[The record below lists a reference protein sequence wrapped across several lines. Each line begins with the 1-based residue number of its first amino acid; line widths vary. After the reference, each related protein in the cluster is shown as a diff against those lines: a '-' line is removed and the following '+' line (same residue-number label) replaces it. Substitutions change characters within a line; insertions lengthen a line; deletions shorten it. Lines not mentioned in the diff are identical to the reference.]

1 MPILLYPNWMI
12 RLYDRKRKKKMAQ
25 FLLNRRGVPFFCVF
39 GGNFPLSVMHF
50 FVCDIKISD
59 VIIKTELC
67 NQASNKIKTIVDSIL
82 PRYSN

>member
-12 RLYDRKRKKKMAQ
+12 RLYDRKRKKNGTVLIKQ
-25 FLLNRRGVPFFCVF
+25 TWCPFFLCVF

-67 NQASNKIKTIVDSIL
+67 NQASNKIKQM
-82 PRYSN
+82 